1 MKKNRS
7 LLSFLCASIFLSGAA
22 NAQNWPERPIHF
34 IVSQGAG
41 GGQDSIVRYLADK
54 VSAGLG
60 QPIIIENRP
69 GAGGIIGTQIAARA
83 APDGYNFAITSSATL
98 ASNPHLVKNLPYDP
112 QNDFVP
118 VALLSKPGFLISANP
133 NRPFKTL
140 AELIATEKKT
150 PGSLTVAIDGNRN
163 ASGLTAGF
171 LNKSA
176 GINIRLVPYSSPAQG
191 LQDTIS
197 GNVDLFIS
205 PPGVQLS
212 HIAAGKL
219 QPIAV
224 SGVSR
229 EISLPDVPMISET
242 ISGFRILGWL
252 MVSAPKRTPAEPI
265 ARLNAAFDRVLKDK
279 AVIDWMVNFGSPAN
293 VGAGTADELRIFVR
307 DEIALW
313 GKMISDI
320 GLEAQ

>member
-1 MKKNRS
+1 MK
-7 LLSFLCASIFLSGAA
+7 LVATALCVIGTVTLAQPAT
-22 NAQNWPERPIHF
+22 AQNWPERPIHLF
-34 IVSQGAG
+34 VSQGAG
-41 GGQDSIVRYLADK
+41 GGQDSIARYLADK
-54 VSAGLG
+54 VGASLG

-69 GAGGIIGTQIAARA
+69 GAGGIIGTQAAARA
-83 APDGYNFAITSSATL
+83 TPDGYNFAITSSATM

-133 NRPFKTL
+133 SRPFKTL

-205 PPGVQLS
+205 PPGVHLS

-219 QPIAV
+219 RPIAV

-242 ISGFRILGWL
+242 LPGFRILGWL
-252 MVSAPKRTPAEPI
+252 MVSAPKGTPAEPI
-265 ARLNAAFDRVLKDK
+265 ARLNAAFDRVLKNK
-279 AVIDWMVNFGSPAN
+279 AVIDWMLNFGSPAN
-293 VGAGTADELRIFVR
+293 AGAGTQDELRIFVR